1 MDEKTPNTPEKE
13 EFAKLS
19 VKSNVKHEIDIIA
32 ATERRFV
39 YEVVE
44 DMLKLYKHVVVGKT
58 PKTRNG
64 KKGAIDYRTLDTKN
78 LRTELKELLTH

>member
-1 MDEKTPNTPEKE
+1 MNETPEKE

-44 DMLKLYKHVVVGKT
+44 DMLKLYQHVVIGKT
-58 PKTRNG
+58 PKSPKSR
-64 KKGAIDYRTLDTKN
+64 KGGIDYRTLDRKAI
-78 LRTELKELLTH
+78 RTELFAQAEK

>member
-1 MDEKTPNTPEKE
+1 MAENTPEKE

-44 DMLKLYKHVVVGKT
+44 DMLKLYKYVVIGKT
-58 PKTRNG
+58 PKGNG
-64 KKGAIDYRTLDTKN
+64 KKSAIDYRTLDKKAI
-78 LRTELKELLTH
+78 RTELKELLTP

>member
-1 MDEKTPNTPEKE
+1 MNETPEKE

-44 DMLKLYKHVVVGKT
+44 DMLKLYRQVVNKA
-58 PKTRNG
+58 PKSRNS
-64 KKGAIDYRTLDTKN
+64 KKGNIDYHTPDKKST
-78 LRTELKELLTH
+78 RTELKELLTP

>member
-1 MDEKTPNTPEKE
+1 MNETPEKD

-19 VKSNVKHEIDIIA
+19 VKGDVKHRIDVIA

-44 DMLKLYKHVVVGKT
+44 DMLKLYEYVVTGKPSKS
-58 PKTRNG
+58 PKNKG
-64 KKGAIDYRTLDTKN
+64 KKGSVDYHTLDPKAI
-78 LRTELKELLTH
+78 RTELQELLTR

>member
-1 MDEKTPNTPEKE
+1 MNEPTPEKE

-19 VKSNVKHEIDIIA
+19 VKSNVKHEIDVIA

-44 DMLKLYKHVVVGKT
+44 DMLKLYKQVVKNS
-58 PKTRNG
+58 PKSRNG
-64 KKGAIDYRTLDTKN
+64 KKGGIDYRTLDKKSI
-78 LRTELKELLTH
+78 RTELKELLTP

>member
-1 MDEKTPNTPEKE
+1 MNEMPEKE

-44 DMLKLYKHVVVGKT
+44 DMLRLYKQVVEKA
-58 PKTRNG
+58 PKSRKA
-64 KKGAIDYRTLDTKN
+64 KKGNIDYRTLDKKST
-78 LRTELKELLTH
+78 RTELKELLTP